1 MEDNRDKLIPAQL
14 AGWTWDLTA
23 YAAKVPFSSADDLTC
38 AKSGASFSLTRNRRK
53 WS

>member
-14 AGWTWDLTA
+14 AGYTWELSS
-23 YAAKVPFSSADDLTC
+23 YASKVPFSNEDSLTMRE
-38 AKSGASFSLTRNRRK
+38 AGTSFSLTRNRRK